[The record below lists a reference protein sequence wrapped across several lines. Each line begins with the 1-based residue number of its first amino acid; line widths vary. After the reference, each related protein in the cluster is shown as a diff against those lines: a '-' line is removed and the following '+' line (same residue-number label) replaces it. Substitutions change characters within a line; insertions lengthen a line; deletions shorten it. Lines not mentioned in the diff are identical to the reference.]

1 MIIRKLLKEAS
12 KRQDSKN
19 SHQWHF
25 EDLVVSDR
33 EDVEEINDK
42 LNRFKRKLEGDK
54 DAGLNLTNKID
65 GAPAVVIWHKFPGL
79 PDNSICLK
87 TFMGKNPHVLSSV
100 EDIQR
105 EKPYVADKL
114 IPCLE
119 LAKYIPAGQAW
130 QGDCLFS
137 KEDLKERK
145 INGKKYLTFL
155 PNTLIYAFGED
166 NPNYER
172 VKNADFGIA
181 FHTIYTG
188 EVGNLSQSFKVKAS
202 DINAPDRFYILSPA
216 LSRELDKKDFDTKAI
231 DDLQNKFNSQ
241 ASKLLSD
248 PAYDIIINNK
258 DLKWAEFE
266 NSIIRDK
273 RNPHIDVNTFI
284 EELKEYIA
292 NKLEKEYSKKTFKT
306 DKGRENALL
315 KKNDSIVRLSNTVE
329 ENKQTLINMVNCLNT
344 VIDIKMLLLNG
355 FRKYKTD
362 YDTFYHKLSSD
373 EYIPGA
379 PEGEGIAMSDD
390 DGNIVKLVDRPHFS
404 HYNSSNDYE
413 SGFMK
418 EELDLYEA
426 FKLFEGIDDK
436 TAVLIYGKFNPPT
449 KAHRAMMEIIADK
462 AREVNGDAFVYP
474 SLKSGDE
481 KHPMSYAQKL
491 KWVKK
496 AFGDI
501 LTVVESDA
509 KNPYEALHDLYEKGY
524 QSIIFF
530 AGPDRS
536 PMITKI
542 PEYNTTK
549 NDKLRP
555 SDYFKFKRIEVNTE
569 PLPGFE
575 NIRAT
580 YARNAVANND
590 FEAFCDF
597 VPFNEKDAKEL
608 FDELR
613 ATMGLNEELLRE
625 AKIPSKAADRKHL
638 KTIEDAKDYFNTNGG
653 SLKYGISEDDL
664 EYIYSLGY
672 SEPLMG
678 DYGYFGYITFTHEVE
693 NSSDERLNNII
704 KISRNTGLTN
714 SGYHSGM
721 KNVSQGNVESLI
733 ADAFNNINDISK
745 PYHKVAKILANNI
758 GTDIKLYKLETKD
771 GSNVTPEW
779 LLAGAYGDGH
789 ADRTPKTDLISN
801 DTDNRYKISLKKAG
815 GSQLMSGKF
824 SDTGSE
830 ALATLNVVIDS
841 LGKEYSLDKILEVSP
856 SDDNINGV
864 FNINQVLRSFYEDE
878 DLYNKSVV
886 ISKVKNR
893 DIENTDISEWE
904 KNQTRKLQDISKK
917 LNLFAAKLQNLCD
930 NDESFKKAFMKEAAT
945 GDFKF
950 GENSRSAAN
959 CWFVYS
965 SNNAE
970 FYENWEDFYSGYLN
984 KHKIKILVN
993 FKNAGA
999 GKSAPYITI
1008 RVLEG

>member
-188 EVGNLSQSFKVKAS
+188 EVGNLSQSFKVNAS

-241 ASKLLSD
+241 ASKLLND
-248 PAYDIIINNK
+248 PAYDIIINNN

-418 EELDLYEA
+418 EELDLFDA
-426 FKLFEGIDDK
+426 FKLLEDVEDRK
-436 TAVLIYGKFNPPT
+436 AAVAIFGKFNPPT
-449 KAHRAMMEIIADK
+449 KAHRKMIQAISDK
-462 AREVNGDAFVYP
+462 AKSIGATPIVFASHKVGGD
-474 SLKSGDE
+474 
-481 KHPMSYAQKL
+481 KHPLSYEDKFKYL
-491 KWVKK
+491 KA
-496 AFGDI
+496 AFGD
-501 LTVVESDA
+501 LAEVKKS
-509 KNPYEALHDLYEKGY
+509 EANTPFQVLHELYLDGY
-524 QSIIFF
+524 TDVIYFS
-530 AGPDRS
+530 GPDRIGLKS
-536 PMITKI
+536 SI
-542 PEYNTTK
+542 PAYNGPK
-549 NDKLRP
+549 NDKLST
-555 SDYFKFKRIEVNTE
+555 SDYYKFNTVEVE
-569 PLPGFE
+569 ILDFE
-575 NIRAT
+575 GSPESEIRAT
-580 YARNAVANND
+580 KARQAVKDND
-590 FEAFCDF
+590 FEKFKTL
-597 VPFNEKDAKEL
+597 VPFNENVAQQLFNELEEIFGITNDNFNEQLLDEANAGQDFEEATAKKL
-608 FDELR
+608 QNAFSDVDNIYFGNP
-613 ATMGLNEELLRE
+613 AGADN
-625 AKIPSKAADRKHL
+625 SKAD
-638 KTIEDAKDYFNTNGG
+638 IPV
-653 SLKYGISEDDL
+653 
-664 EYIYSLGY
+664 YI
-672 SEPLMG
+672 
-678 DYGYFGYITFTHEVE
+678 D
-693 NSSDERLNNII
+693 
-704 KISRNTGLTN
+704 
-714 SGYHSGM
+714 
-721 KNVSQGNVESLI
+721 
-733 ADAFNNINDISK
+733 NDINPTTYIECK
-745 PYHKVAKILANNI
+745 ATPAHC
-758 GTDIKLYKLETKD
+758 GET
-771 GSNVTPEW
+771 SFTMETI
-779 LLAGAYGDGH
+779 Y
-789 ADRTPKTDLISN
+789 N
-801 DTDNRYKISLKKAG
+801 DNT
-815 GSQLMSGKF
+815 
-824 SDTGSE
+824 
-830 ALATLNVVIDS
+830 
-841 LGKEYSLDKILEVSP
+841 KEYEV
-856 SDDNINGV
+856 V
-864 FNINQVLRSFYEDE
+864 
-878 DLYNKSVV
+878 
-886 ISKVKNR
+886 
-893 DIENTDISEWE
+893 
-904 KNQTRKLQDISKK
+904 K
-917 LNLFAAKLQNLCD
+917 LNLAGREKVEDDENTVQLPASVLLKSFNDSDEIKKELSRQYNILKSGSHGYKPISVNVSNIEGIDDKITNLILTHYKFMGAKYLAIGIKNGKAGTVFCD
-930 NDESFKKAFMKEAAT
+930 LDNALNVLKLTDSVLRQKFDYKHYSQVNKEDLIRWATENNIDIYDIYEKAYKDNNYILMFRSDDPRLIKAIGANQKLHYKSYIGNKSFDITKVRKELRGYNDWFELRGLTENEMLKISFLPKIDYNT
-945 GDFKF
+945 G
-950 GENSRSAAN
+950 GMTLE
-959 CWFVYS
+959 
-965 SNNAE
+965 E
-970 FYENWEDFYSGYLN
+970 
-984 KHKIKILVN
+984 
-993 FKNAGA
+993 FKNELI
-999 GKSAPYITI
+999 KEYN
-1008 RVLEG
+1008 L